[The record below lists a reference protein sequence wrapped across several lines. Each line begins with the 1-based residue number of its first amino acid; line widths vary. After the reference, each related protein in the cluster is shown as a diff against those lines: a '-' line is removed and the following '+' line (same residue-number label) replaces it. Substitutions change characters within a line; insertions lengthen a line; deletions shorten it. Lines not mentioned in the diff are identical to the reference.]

1 MPTVTRALGA
11 LLLLAA
17 TAAPASAPLR
27 IKASPAVVPCVSAAA
42 QEYGRATGR
51 APLVETA
58 AIGSPESV
66 AGADVVVAA
75 NRELNRVIESGM
87 TRPDQ
92 EVDVAEIPWVAAGP
106 AGKDAPSVESLGRSQ
121 LVDVLGGVVAQETWR
136 RLAQQGLQAAR
147 SERGGRGGERA
158 GAREPRE
165 PVRLQPGEAAVV
177 PLSLAGSAAVTR
189 LDVPP
194 LLARALGVRASQRPD
209 ASRAFLDFLASEK
222 GNAAF
227 RGCGRADAR

>member
-1 MPTVTRALGA
+1 MPVTRALPI
-11 LLLLAA
+11 LLLAAA
-17 TAAPASAPLR
+17 TAAPAGAPLR
-27 IKASPAVVPCVSAAA
+27 IKASAAVVPCATAAA
-42 QEYGRATGR
+42 QEYARATGL

-66 AGADVVVAA
+66 TGADVVVAA

-92 EVDVAEIPWVAAGP
+92 ELDVAEIPWVAAGP
-106 AGKDAPSVESLGRSQ
+106 PGT
-121 LVDVLGGVVAQETWR
+121 DVLGGVVAQETWR

>member
-1 MPTVTRALGA
+1 LSACDVELV
-11 LLLLAA
+11 AA
-17 TAAPASAPLR
+17 TAAGVTCLR
-27 IKASPAVVPCVSAAA
+27 GGGKVACW
-42 QEYGRATGR
+42 R
-51 APLVETA
+51 
-58 AIGSPESV
+58 V
-66 AGADVVVAA
+66 AGARTGGAGAGAAGVAG
-75 NRELNRVIESGM
+75 VW
-87 TRPDQ
+87 
-92 EVDVAEIPWVAAGP
+92 WVAAGP
-106 AGKDAPSVESLGRSQ
+106 PGTDAPSIQALARTQ

>member
-1 MPTVTRALGA
+1 MPVTRALPI
-11 LLLLAA
+11 LLLAAA
-17 TAAPASAPLR
+17 TAAPAGAPLR
-27 IKASPAVVPCVSAAA
+27 IKASPAVVPCATAAA
-42 QEYGRATGR
+42 REYARATGL

-66 AGADVVVAA
+66 TGADVVVAA

-92 EVDVAEIPWVAAGP
+92 ELDVAEIPWVAAGP
-106 AGKDAPSVESLGRSQ
+106 PGTDAPSIQALARTQ

>member
-1 MPTVTRALGA
+1 MPVTRALPI
-11 LLLLAA
+11 LLLAAA
-17 TAAPASAPLR
+17 TAAPAGAPLR
-27 IKASPAVVPCVSAAA
+27 IKASPAVVPCATAAA
-42 QEYGRATGR
+42 QEYARATGL

-66 AGADVVVAA
+66 TGADVVVAA

-92 EVDVAEIPWVAAGP
+92 ELDVAEIPWVAAGP
-106 AGKDAPSVESLGRSQ
+106 PGTDAPSIQALARTQ
-121 LVDVLGGVVAQETWR
+121 LVAVLGGVVAQETWR

-158 GAREPRE
+158 GTREPRE

>member
-1 MPTVTRALGA
+1 MRPSTRALAA
-11 LLLLAA
+11 LLLLAT

-42 QEYGRATGR
+42 QEYARATGR
-51 APLVETA
+51 APQVETA

-106 AGKDAPSVESLGRSQ
+106 TGKDAPSVDSLGRTR

-136 RLAQQGLQAAR
+136 RLAQRGLQPAR
-147 SERGGRGGERA
+147 SERGGRGAE
-158 GAREPRE
+158 REPRE
-165 PVRLQPGEAAVV
+165 AVRLQPGEAAVV
-177 PLSLAGSAAVTR
+177 PLSLAGAAAVTP

-194 LLARALGVRASQRPD
+194 LLARALGVRASQRPE
-209 ASRAFLDFLASEK
+209 ASRAFLDFLTSEK

-227 RGCGRADAR
+227 RACGRADAR

>member
-1 MPTVTRALGA
+1 MLPSTRALAA

-17 TAAPASAPLR
+17 TASPAGAPLR

-42 QEYGRATGR
+42 QEYARATGR

-106 AGKDAPSVESLGRSQ
+106 AGTGAPSVASLGRTQ

-136 RLAQQGLQAAR
+136 RLAQRGLQPAR
-147 SERGGRGGERA
+147 SERGARGAEREA
-158 GAREPRE
+158 
-165 PVRLQPGEAAVV
+165 VRLQPGEAAVV
-177 PLSLAGSAAVTR
+177 PLSLAGAAAVTP

-194 LLARALGVRASQRPD
+194 LLARALGVRASQRPE
-209 ASRAFLDFLASEK
+209 ASRAFLDFLTSEK

-227 RGCGRADAR
+227 RACGRADAR

>member
-1 MPTVTRALGA
+1 MTRILAA
-11 LLLLAA
+11 LLVAA
-17 TAAPASAPLR
+17 TAVATAGPAGAPLR
-27 IKASPAVVPCVSAAA
+27 IKASPAVVPCVTAAA
-42 QEYGRATGR
+42 QEYARATGL

-66 AGADVVVAA
+66 TGADVVVAA

-92 EVDVAEIPWVAAGP
+92 ELDVAEIPWVAAGP
-106 AGKDAPSVESLGRSQ
+106 PGNDAPSLQSLGRTR

-136 RLAQQGLQAAR
+136 RLSQQGLQPAR
-147 SERGGRGGERA
+147 SERAGRGSERSA
-158 GAREPRE
+158 AREPRE
-165 PVRLQPGEAAVV
+165 AVRLQPGEAAVV

-194 LLARALGVRASQRPD
+194 LLARALGVRASQRPE
-209 ASRAFLDFLASEK
+209 ASRAFLDFLAGEK
-222 GNAAF
+222 GNAVF
-227 RGCGRADAR
+227 RACGRTDGR

>member
-1 MPTVTRALGA
+1 MTRAVSI
-11 LLLLAA
+11 LLLTAA
-17 TAAPASAPLR
+17 TAAPAGAPLR
-27 IKASPAVVPCVSAAA
+27 IKASPAVVTCATAAA

-51 APLVETA
+51 AAVVETA

-92 EVDVAEIPWVAAGP
+92 ELNVAEIPWVAAGP
-106 AGKDAPSVESLGRSQ
+106 PGGDAPSATALARTQ

-136 RLAQQGLQAAR
+136 RLAQQGLQPAR
-147 SERGGRGGERA
+147 SERGGRGSERTV
-158 GAREPRE
+158 AREPRA

-177 PLSLAGSAAVTR
+177 PLSLAGSAAVTP

-209 ASRAFLDFLASEK
+209 ASRAFLDFLAGEK

-227 RGCGRADAR
+227 RGCGRADVR

>member
-1 MPTVTRALGA
+1 MRPSTRALAA
-11 LLLLAA
+11 LLLLA
-17 TAAPASAPLR
+17 TT
-27 IKASPAVVPCVSAAA
+27 ASPAGAPLADPGRPCPFLRQPAHTRRYA
-42 QEYGRATGR
+42 RATGR
-51 APLVETA
+51 APIVETA
-58 AIGSPESV
+58 AIGGPESV

-106 AGKDAPSVESLGRSQ
+106 PGAGAPSVAALGRTQ

-136 RLAQQGLQAAR
+136 RLAQRGLQPAR
-147 SERGGRGGERA
+147 SERGGRGTE
-158 GAREPRE
+158 REPRE
-165 PVRLQPGEAAVV
+165 AVRLQPGEAAVV
-177 PLSLAGSAAVTR
+177 PLSLAGAAAVTP

-194 LLARALGVRASQRPD
+194 LLARALGVRASQRP
-209 ASRAFLDFLASEK
+209 SLRAFLDFLTSEK

-227 RGCGRADAR
+227 RACGRADAR

>member
-1 MPTVTRALGA
+1 MRTATRALAA
-11 LLLLAA
+11 LLLLAV

-27 IKASPAVVPCVSAAA
+27 IKASPAVVTCVAAAA
-42 QEYGRATGR
+42 QEYARATGR

-75 NRELNRVIESGM
+75 NRELNRVIEAGM

-92 EVDVAEIPWVAAGP
+92 ELVVAEIPWVAAGP
-106 AGKDAPSVESLGRSQ
+106 PGEDAPSVPSLGRTQ

-136 RLAQQGLQAAR
+136 RLARQGLQPAR
-147 SERGGRGGERA
+147 SERGGGRGGER
-158 GAREPRE
+158 EPRE
-165 PVRLQPGEAAVV
+165 AVRLQPGEAAVV
-177 PLSLAGSAAVTR
+177 PLSLAGSAAVTP

-194 LLARALGVRASQRPD
+194 LLARALGVRASQRPE
-209 ASRAFLDFLASEK
+209 ASRAFLDFLAGEK
-222 GNAAF
+222 GSAAF
-227 RGCGRADAR
+227 RACGRTDAR